1 MAILKVKLGTSD
13 LLEDTRTNSLLG
25 YACNGLVAVC
35 IKQYPYYVRAGDAHS
50 IGTVCDA
57 TLLAFNKA
65 GISSPTDQLVVC
77 QDYKATSI
85 TGILALIRRVELDT
99 DTGLFTAKGSIG

>member
-13 LLEDTRTNSLLG
+13 LVENTRTNSLLG
-25 YACNGLVAVC
+25 YACDGKVAVC
-35 IKQYPYYVRAGDAHS
+35 IKRYPYYVRQGDAHP

-57 TLLAFNKA
+57 LLLAFNKA
-65 GISSPTDQLVVC
+65 GSTVPTDQITVC